1 LSDVTRQNLVPSFDI
16 KVYLLIEYDIYC
28 TGWQD

>member
-1 LSDVTRQNLVPSFDI
+1 LVPSFDI

-28 TGWQD
+28 TGWRD